1 MAEKKKIK
9 AKEVKKNTAVKTSNK
24 SKQNVKTK
32 DEIILEPKKNKK
44 QCKFKNWFNNLSINS
59 IMVFGICIICVLL
72 IVLICV
78 ATKETK
84 TTNGN
89 DIVVKLDG
97 KTITADELYK
107 NLKDASGMKTAIDLV
122 DEYILNKEYETT
134 DDMKKTAET
143 TINNYKSNYGD
154 NYDNFLEYN
163 GIKDDNELKELLIKN
178 SKISKATDDYIKE
191 NLTKKEMNDY
201 YEESIYGDIEAKH
214 ILISTETSDSATDE
228 EKEAKDKEAKEKA
241 EDIIKKLKD
250 GEKFEDLAK
259 KYSDDT
265 SNKDKGGDLGYFNTG
280 AMVKEFEDAAYKLK
294 VNEYTT
300 EPVKTTYGYHI
311 IMKTNEKEKPSFKK
325 SKDTIIEK
333 LIEKKK
339 EADENISTKAI
350 NALREKYNIN
360 IKDKS
365 IKKSYKTY
373 LHDSTTTT
381 TTTTTSSNS

>member
-1 MAEKKKIK
+1 MRKSFITFIIFITFSSNSVFAQSSIS
-9 AKEVKKNTAVKTSNK
+9 KTL
-24 SKQNVKTK
+24 
-32 DEIILEPKKNKK
+32 DRIE
-44 QCKFKNWFNNLSINS
+44 NS
-59 IMVFGICIICVLL
+59 LFGIEY
-72 IVLICV
+72 
-78 ATKETK
+78 TKQ
-84 TTNGN
+84 
-89 DIVVKLDG
+89 
-97 KTITADELYK
+97 
-107 NLKDASGMKTAIDLV
+107 S
-122 DEYILNKEYETT
+122 
-134 DDMKKTAET
+134 
-143 TINNYKSNYGD
+143 D
-154 NYDNFLEYN
+154 NQRLER
-163 GIKDDNELKELLIKN
+163 I
-178 SKISKATDDYIKE
+178 
-191 NLTKKEMNDY
+191 
-201 YEESIYGDIEAKH
+201 EESIYGDIEAKH

-381 TTTTTSSNS
+381 TTTTASSNS